1 MTWTYHL
8 HPHDAVASVHMQFC
22 TPTQIKL
29 KNIVIYF
36 DKLTWELK
44 VQTKKSDILSMWMS
58 WMTPRKEESVYRE
71 LTAADLATFCTGV
84 KMNKK
89 LKNNFFYKAHLIPK
103 EFNVRILFP
112 ALPKHLNKRGDLKV
126 VGKFLYL
133 GIIWC
138 NVHPTSLQC
147 MCQLVMP
154 VTRISISWNG
164 EHFLW
169 DIFLLKGGGAYLIN
183 LTIAINNPFRDSK
196 D

>member
-89 LKNNFFYKAHLIPK
+89 LGNNFLQSSPDPQGIQCQDTFSCTPQAPEEKGWSQSCWQISLPWDHLMQRTPYESSMYVSARNACDK
-103 EFNVRILFP
+103 NFNFMERRTFSMR
-112 ALPKHLNKRGDLKV
+112 H
-126 VGKFLYL
+126 
-133 GIIWC
+133 
-138 NVHPTSLQC
+138 
-147 MCQLVMP
+147 
-154 VTRISISWNG
+154 
-164 EHFLW
+164 
-169 DIFLLKGGGAYLIN
+169 IFTEGGWG
-183 LTIAINNPFRDSK
+183 
-196 D
+196 

>member
-29 KNIVIYF
+29 KSIVIYF
-36 DKLTWELK
+36 DKVTWELK

-89 LKNNFFYKAHLIPK
+89 LGNNFFTKLTWSPRNSMSGYFFLHSPSTWIKGVISKLLANFSTLGSSDATYTLRV
-103 EFNVRILFP
+103 FNVC
-112 ALPKHLNKRGDLKV
+112 V
-126 VGKFLYL
+126 
-133 GIIWC
+133 
-138 NVHPTSLQC
+138 S
-147 MCQLVMP
+147 
-154 VTRISISWNG
+154 S
-164 EHFLW
+164 
-169 DIFLLKGGGAYLIN
+169 
-183 LTIAINNPFRDSK
+183 
-196 D
+196 